1 MDEVIPIIYDYE
13 NFVTPSNTESVPPEV
28 DHGLDLVTTTI
39 AVVENPIIPSTINF
53 ERNATTTDAVV
64 GNATPI
70 IRTAGTGRHTGMYT
84 GGRGGGGG
92 TYNPRCPSVGLSVC
106 RPVFNTLLFL
116 LPLSTRIQ
124 LRLMYTALFF

>member
-13 NFVTPSNTESVPPEV
+13 NSVTPSNTESVPPEV

-39 AVVENPIIPSTINF
+39 AMVENPIIPSAINF

-70 IRTAGTGRHTGMYT
+70 IRTAGTGRHTGMYR
-84 GGRGGGGG
+84 GGCGGGG
-92 TYNPRCPSVGLSVC
+92 YL
-106 RPVFNTLLFL
+106 
-116 LPLSTRIQ
+116 
-124 LRLMYTALFF
+124 